1 MKAGRFFSMAYDI
14 RHNPK
19 IELLRDDQGGMV
31 AFGRWVAL
39 MGILYDVGGVYEI
52 ETKAKRRYLV
62 RELEFADDAELT
74 VFLNACAECE
84 LIDPAMLE
92 AGRIASAGICDQL
105 EYYRQK
111 SEAGKKGNEK
121 RWGKRKNRTSESH

>member
-39 MGILYDVGGVYEI
+39 MGILYDVGGVYAI

-62 RELEFADDAELT
+62 RELEFSDEAELAG
-74 VFLNACAECE
+74 FLNACAECE

-92 AGRIASAGICDQL
+92 ADRIASAGICDQL